1 MGMDVRY
8 TKDHEWIRTD
18 GVVATVGITTFA
30 QEHLGDVVFVELP
43 EIGKRVSQGDEA
55 AVIESVKAAAELY
68 APASGEVVEV
78 NSNLDGDPSL
88 VNSSPND
95 KGWFIKIKLSDPD
108 QIDGLMDEEAYKSF
122 VEELI

>member
-18 GVVATVGITTFA
+18 GVVVTVGITTFA

-78 NSNLDGDPSL
+78 NSNLDDDPSL

-122 VEELI
+122 LEELI